1 MSATGLVVPEI
12 ERVYAS
18 PVDARILRIRHRA
31 GAQVSAGDAL
41 IDLDVSSAR
50 LAVEKLDEDVALKNN
65 EQARRRIGLQR
76 ALIDYD
82 SRAKVKRLQ
91 LESFRAQVA
100 RDRQLSAEG
109 LIADEI
115 LRRSELNEQQA
126 AIELEQIEA
135 ERVNARESTRIE
147 LEGLALESSKLRKD
161 AAAARQ
167 VLALAA
173 IRADRD
179 GVVTYIQTQEGAAI
193 RTGDVVARIADLTTF
208 RVEATVSDVHGARLR
223 VGLPAIVRLA
233 SETLQGTA
241 DRHRSRRAQW
251 TDHGQRGPCPLPTRR
266 RCGPTCALTWN
277 SWWRSAT
284 GSCAWRA
291 GRSPRG
297 PGTEQVFVVSGGR
310 AVRRAVRFGVAGIR
324 RLRGGRRAE
333 ARRRGGDFRH
343 A

>member
-1 MSATGLVVPEI
+1 M
-12 ERVYAS
+12 
-18 PVDARILRIRHRA
+18 
-31 GAQVSAGDAL
+31 
-41 IDLDVSSAR
+41 SSAR

-100 RDRQLSAEG
+100 RDRQLSTEG
-109 LIADEI
+109 LIADET

-126 AIELEQIEA
+126 VIELEQIEA

-208 RVEATVSDVHGARLR
+208 RLEATVSDVHGARLR

-233 SETLQGTA
+233 SGTLQGTLTAIDPAVRNGLITVSVGLAIANEKTLRPNLRA
-241 DRHRSRRAQW
+241 DVELVVAQR
-251 TDHGQRGPCPLPTRR
+251 DGVVRVARGPFAS
-266 RCGPTCALTWN
+266 GA
-277 SWWRSAT
+277 
-284 GSCAWRA
+284 
-291 GRSPRG
+291 
-297 PGTEQVFVVSGGR
+297 GTEQVFVVSGGR
-310 AVRRAVRFGVAGIR
+310 AVRRAVRFGVAGFDAFEVLDGLRPGDEVVISDMR
-324 RLRGGRRAE
+324 AFTRFEELRLR
-333 ARRRGGDFRH
+333 
-343 A
+343 